1 MMGRHLVL
9 AALVAVLMTNM
20 ASMSQAH
27 AAASTGLS
35 AVETLDALAKGTTTS
50 EALVKATLAALAARP
65 DLNAIT
71 AIDGDRALA
80 AARSIDARRAAGQPL
95 GPLAGLPIVVKD
107 NIHLA
112 GLPNTAGTPALKNF
126 VPDTNAPVV
135 QKLIEAGAVVIA
147 KTNMHELAF
156 GISGYNTAFK
166 TAAEPGVRNAYD
178 ATRFAGGSSSGTGAV
193 VGARLVAAGLGSDT
207 GGSVRIPCA
216 VNGCV
221 GLRPTVG
228 RYPGEGI
235 TPISHTRDTA
245 GPMARTAA
253 DVELLDRVVTGA
265 APQGPADPAAIRL
278 GIAEPFLAGLD
289 ADIKAA
295 FDAALD
301 KLRARGF
308 AIVPVEMTDLMELNS
323 RVSFPVALY
332 EAYDDLKAY
341 LARYVPGLTVEAVA
355 AEISSPDVKG
365 TYMGLVLPRKL
376 PGPNNTVVDA
386 LPAYQEAITK
396 WRLALQA
403 LYAETFS
410 KNRIDAL
417 AFPTVPRVAI
427 TADPESSSLAN
438 FLEFIRNTDPGSNA
452 GIPGI
457 TVPIGLGATSHVPI
471 GLELDGPAGSDRQL
485 IAIAQAVE
493 TTLGPLPPP
502 SR

>member
-1 MMGRHLVL
+1 MMRAHLVL
-9 AALVAVLMTNM
+9 AALAPMLMTDV

-27 AAASTGLS
+27 AADSTGLS

-50 EALVKATLAALAARP
+50 EVLVKATLAALAARP

-71 AIDGDRALA
+71 VIDGDRALA

-135 QKLIEAGAVVIA
+135 QKLIEAGAIVVA

-178 ATRFAGGSSSGTGAV
+178 GTRFAGGSSSGTGAV

-265 APQGPADPAAIRL
+265 APQGAADPATIRL
-278 GIAEPFLAGLD
+278 GVAEPFLAGLD
-289 ADIKAA
+289 ADTKAA

-386 LPAYQEAITK
+386 LPAYQEAIAK

-403 LYAETFS
+403 LYAEVFS

-457 TVPIGLGATSHVPI
+457 TVPIGLGATSRVPI

>member
-1 MMGRHLVL
+1 MIGRHLVL

-27 AAASTGLS
+27 AADSTGLS
-35 AVETLDALAKGTTTS
+35 AVETLDALAKGQITS
-50 EALVKATLAALAARP
+50 EALTKATLEALQSRP

-71 AIDGDRALA
+71 VFDADRALA

-95 GPLAGLPIVVKD
+95 GALAGLPIVVKD

-156 GISGYNTAFK
+156 GISGYNTAFQ

-178 ATRFAGGSSSGTGAV
+178 GTRFAGGSSSGTGAV
-193 VGARLVAAGLGSDT
+193 VGARLIAAGLGSDT

-265 APQGPADPAAIRL
+265 APQGPADPTTIRL
-278 GIAEPFLAGLD
+278 GVAEPFLAGLD
-289 ADIKAA
+289 ADTKAA

-386 LPAYQEAITK
+386 LPAYQEALTK

-417 AFPTVPRVAI
+417 VFPTVPRVAI

-457 TVPIGLGATSHVPI
+457 TVPIGLGATSRVPI